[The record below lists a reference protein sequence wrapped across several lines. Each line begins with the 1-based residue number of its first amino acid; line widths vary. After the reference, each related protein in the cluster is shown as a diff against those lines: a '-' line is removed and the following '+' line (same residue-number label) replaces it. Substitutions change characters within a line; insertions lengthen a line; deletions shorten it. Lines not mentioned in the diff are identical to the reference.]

1 MNEIR
6 TKTSLVDK
14 ESVQNVEKR
23 GFFSSSDMKK
33 NDKIRK
39 TNKKYK
45 TKGCSQCKI
54 DKMVE
59 NAHYMCVYANYI
71 KKRDAIIGS

>member
-1 MNEIR
+1 MSKRE
-6 TKTSLVDK
+6 DFFH
-14 ESVQNVEKR
+14 QN
-23 GFFSSSDMKK
+23 DMKK

-45 TKGCSQCKI
+45 TKGCSQCKM

-59 NAHYMCVYANYI
+59 NAHYMCGYANYI
-71 KKRDAIIGS
+71 KKWDGIIGS

>member
-1 MNEIR
+1 
-6 TKTSLVDK
+6 
-14 ESVQNVEKR
+14 
-23 GFFSSSDMKK
+23 MKK

-59 NAHYMCVYANYI
+59 NAHYMCGYANYI
-71 KKRDAIIGS
+71 KERDAIIGS

>member
-1 MNEIR
+1 
-6 TKTSLVDK
+6 
-14 ESVQNVEKR
+14 
-23 GFFSSSDMKK
+23 MKK

-45 TKGCSQCKI
+45 TKGCSQCKM

-59 NAHYMCVYANYI
+59 NAHYVNDSANYPI
-71 KKRDAIIGS
+71 ESDAIIDS